1 MPAPNDTKTV
11 DTTDEIYLPTGV
23 PSHARDVLE
32 RRLVRKLDLRMSV
45 IVIIY
50 TLNFVSLSFLS
61 NSISIIDRSNVN
73 NARLQ
78 GFERDLHLHGTQY
91 ATVLSILYVG
101 YIIMQVPGNM
111 FLHWLGRPSIF
122 IPSCMAVWGAISVL
136 TGITKNYTDVLVVR
150 FFLGFVEA
158 PFFPGVLFLVSKWY
172 KRDESALRTSLV
184 ACGSILSFA
193 FGSLIASGILSGMQG
208 KLGQAAW
215 RWLFYIEGGITIFI
229 AICAIFI
236 LPDFPHN
243 TRWLTPDERALAISR
258 LAEDGYGKDDDL
270 GKQATMQGLW
280 DAVSDWKVWW
290 ITAAFIFQYTVQSFV
305 SYFPTLSATMGY
317 GTTVTLLLCA
327 PPWGFAAIVAFAISR
342 HSDKTQKRYI
352 YFAISNAVGALG
364 FIISMCTMNTAVR
377 YISLF
382 LMAQII
388 AGYMVLWGW
397 ISNTFDREPAKRA
410 VAIALINGLGQL
422 GSVAGSYVWPSNWGP
437 TYRYSYAICVAAVA
451 VATGMFGV
459 MHLYLK
465 HENERIERNERD
477 AKDVKEL
484 QDPIGFRYLI

>member
-1 MPAPNDTKTV
+1 MPALNDGKTV
-11 DTTDEIYLPTGV
+11 DTTDAIYLPTGV

-45 IVIIY
+45 IVIMY
-50 TLNFVSLSFLS
+50 TLNF
-61 NSISIIDRSNVN
+61 IDRTNVN

-101 YIIMQVPGNM
+101 YIIMHVPGNM
-111 FLHWLGRPSIF
+111 FLHWLERPSVF

-136 TGITKNYTDVLVVR
+136 IGITKNYTEVLIVR
-150 FFLGFVEA
+150 LFLGFVEA

-193 FGSLIASGILSGMQG
+193 FGSLIASGILSSMQG

-215 RWLFYIEGGITIFI
+215 RRETWLFYIEGGITIFV

-243 TRWLTPDERALAISR
+243 TRWLTPEERALAISR
-258 LAEDGYGKDDDL
+258 LAEDGYGKNDEL
-270 GKQATMQGLW
+270 EKQTTMQGLW

-290 ITAAFIFQYTVQSFV
+290 ISAAFIFQYIGQSFAN
-305 SYFPTLSATMGY
+305 YFPTLSATMGY
-317 GTTVTLLLCA
+317 GTTVTLLLCT
-327 PPWGFAAIVAFAISR
+327 PPWGFAAIVAFVISK
-342 HSDKTQKRYI
+342 HSDKTQRRYR

-364 FIISMCTMNTAVR
+364 FIISMCTMNTVVR

-410 VAIALINGLGQL
+410 VAIALINGLGQT

-437 TYRYSYAICVAAVA
+437 TYRYSCAICITGVA

-484 QDPIGFRYLI
+484 RDPIGFRYLI

>member
-1 MPAPNDTKTV
+1 MSARMDEKRV
-11 DTTDEIYLPTGV
+11 DTTDAIDDLPTV
-23 PSHARDVLE
+23 PCHARDGLE

-45 IVIIY
+45 IVVIY
-50 TLNFVSLSFLS
+50 TLNF
-61 NSISIIDRSNVN
+61 IDRTNVN

-78 GFERDLHLHGTQY
+78 GFEKDLHLHGEQY

-111 FLHWLGRPSIF
+111 LLHRLGRPAIL
-122 IPSCMAVWGAISVL
+122 IPSCMAVWGMISVL
-136 TGITKNYTDVLVVR
+136 TGITTNYTGVLVVR

-158 PFFPGVLFLVSKWY
+158 PFFPGVLFLVSRWY
-172 KRDESALRTSLV
+172 KRDEIAMRTGLV
-184 ACGSILSFA
+184 SCGSILSFA
-193 FGSLIASGILSGMQG
+193 FGSLIASGILSSMEG

-215 RWLFYIEGGITIFI
+215 RWLFYIEGGITII
-229 AICAIFI
+229 VAIFAIFI

-243 TRWLTPDERALAISR
+243 TRWLTPEERALAISR
-258 LAEDGYGKDDDL
+258 LAEDRYGTAEEL
-270 GKQATMQGLW
+270 GKQTTIQGLR

-290 ITAAFIFQYTVQSFV
+290 VTGGITFQYAVLSFA
-305 SYFPTLSATMGY
+305 SYFPTIAATMGY

-327 PPWGFAAIVAFAISR
+327 PPWAFAAIAAFFIVR
-342 HSDKTQKRYI
+342 HSDKKQKRYR
-352 YFAISNAVGALG
+352 YLAACNGLGSLG
-364 FIISMCTMNTAVR
+364 FIVSICTMNTVAR

-388 AGYMVLWGW
+388 GGYMVLWGW

-410 VAIALINGLGQL
+410 VAIALISALGQL
-422 GSVAGSYVWPSNWGP
+422 GSIAGSYIWPSNWGP
-437 TYRYSYAICVAAVA
+437 TYRYSSIICIAAIAMS
-451 VATGMFGV
+451 TSMFGM

-465 HENERIERNERD
+465 HQNVQIERNERD

-484 QDPIGFRYLI
+484 RDPIGFRYLV